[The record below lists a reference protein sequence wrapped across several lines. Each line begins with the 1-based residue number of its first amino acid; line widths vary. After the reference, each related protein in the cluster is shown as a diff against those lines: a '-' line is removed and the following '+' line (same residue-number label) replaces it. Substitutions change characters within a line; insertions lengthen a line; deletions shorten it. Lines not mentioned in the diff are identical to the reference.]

1 MFYVKIIAMNI
12 SSYALPIAAVAGAGA
27 IALSPL
33 RSIAAYSA
41 IAATG
46 AFVFSPMWLILEQ
59 PPSANKIIAMR
70 IVLGF
75 TGISMYS
82 SVVTGL
88 LNRTVNISPERI
100 RWVLGGIGTVSAGII
115 FSLRNLVNY
124 GGYTRWDR
132 KTVISQALFS
142 CAVGILYT
150 GLFGHWLRE
159 KVSSQTEKLANTP
172 SKNPPVMS
180 SLLAN
185 PAKLGTLDI
194 PSFVG
199 NQAIENLQRALV
211 LPTGH
216 YTISPAME
224 KAEYSLPFQ
233 RDNWQIISQYLGPRD
248 LIQLAQ
254 VCRYLYKT
262 ICGPSG
268 APIWLHQG
276 MGSINTYKNMCL
288 LPRIIENEMVK
299 RNTDIPFL
307 IKAEIFRRALYLAYP
322 DQLLARFD
330 ENVSQANLKNYRNL
344 RNNPELLEIRH
355 LSDFSARLAVFSS
368 IIHFGLPVNAVEPFQ
383 TQVKALMDQH
393 GIRIINAGLLTA
405 IKRIITDHPQFDLRS
420 FFSTEELFNEFKDQ
434 VLDPMLSI
442 RPDMYLYR
450 YQILRYLPN

>member
-1 MFYVKIIAMNI
+1 MNI
-12 SSYALPIAAVAGAGA
+12 SSYALPIAAVAGAGLV
-27 IALSPL
+27 ALSPL
-33 RSIAAYSA
+33 RSVAAYSA
-41 IAATG
+41 VAVTG

-59 PPSANKIIAMR
+59 PPSADKIIGMK
-70 IVLGF
+70 IVSGF
-75 TGISMYS
+75 SGFMMYS
-82 SVVTGL
+82 SIVNGL
-88 LNRTVNISPERI
+88 LNRTVHISPERI
-100 RWVLGGIGTVSAGII
+100 RWVLCGIGTGSAGAI
-115 FSLRNLVNY
+115 FALRNLVNY

-142 CAVGILYT
+142 CAVGILFT
-150 GLFGHWLRE
+150 GLFGYWIRE

-172 SKNPPVMS
+172 SKNPPEMS

-185 PAKLGTLDI
+185 PAELDTLDI

-199 NQAIENLQRALV
+199 NQAIVNLQRALV
-211 LPTGH
+211 LPTGN
-216 YTISPAME
+216 YEISPAME
-224 KAEYSLPFQ
+224 NAEYSLPF
-233 RDNWQIISQYLGPRD
+233 RKDNWQKICQNLGPYD
-248 LIQLAQ
+248 LIQLAR

-276 MGSINTYKNMCL
+276 IGSINTYKNLCL
-288 LPRIIENEMVK
+288 LPRAIESEMVK

-330 ENVSQANLKNYRNL
+330 KNVSQANLKNYRNL

-355 LSDFSARLAVFSS
+355 LPDFSDRVAVFIS

-393 GIRIINAGLLTA
+393 GIHCINTGLLKA
-405 IKRIITDHPQFDLRS
+405 IKRIITDHPAFDLRS
-420 FFSTEELFNEFKDQ
+420 FFSTEELYNEFKDQ
-434 VLDPMLSI
+434 VLGPMLSM

-450 YQILRYLPN
+450 YQIQRYLPN